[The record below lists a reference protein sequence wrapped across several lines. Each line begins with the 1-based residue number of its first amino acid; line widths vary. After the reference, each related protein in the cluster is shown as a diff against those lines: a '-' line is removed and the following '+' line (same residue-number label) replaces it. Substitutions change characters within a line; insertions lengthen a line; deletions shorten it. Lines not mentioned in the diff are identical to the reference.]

1 MRKKDTKTPKYLRK
15 SLDLLNQAL
24 QIEYSMIFHY
34 PRLAGFI
41 EDEEIRKLVLQLGHV
56 SMNHADVVASAIREL
71 GGEPDWSFEFAPQE
85 GDLVKV
91 FQVQLEKEKLA
102 LELHQQSSDSVRD
115 SILRERFRNL
125 AKDEVNHIR
134 TVEDI
139 LTRLTEPRA
148 SS

>member
-1 MRKKDTKTPKYLRK
+1 MSKKDTKTAKYLRK

-24 QIEYSMIFHY
+24 QVEYSMIFQY

-41 EDEEIRKLVLQLGHV
+41 EDEEIRKLVLQLGYA

-71 GGEPDWSFEFAPQE
+71 GGEPEWSFESIPQE
-85 GDLVKV
+85 RDLVKV

-102 LELHQQSSDSVRD
+102 LELHQQSSDSVQD
-115 SILRERFRNL
+115 GPLRERLSNL

-134 TVEDI
+134 TAEDI
-139 LTRLTEPRA
+139 LTRLTKHRV